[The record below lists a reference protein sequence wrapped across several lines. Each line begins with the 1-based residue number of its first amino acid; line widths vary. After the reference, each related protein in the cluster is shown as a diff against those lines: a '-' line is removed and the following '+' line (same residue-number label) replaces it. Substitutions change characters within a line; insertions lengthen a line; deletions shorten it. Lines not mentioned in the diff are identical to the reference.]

1 MTENPGANWLVTVAK
16 TVSSGFCEKSFALT
30 NKKSKPEK
38 HLMLIPGLSCIY
50 VHTCALLHIYM
61 YPNTFEHTYR
71 YAKSQLVH
79 IKNIL
84 QKTIMYI
91 SECLRSKKW
100 SFGFTLTHYKK
111 LYYF

>member
-1 MTENPGANWLVTVAK
+1 MTENPGANWLVTVVK
-16 TVSSGFCEKSFALT
+16 TVSSGFSESFALT
-30 NKKSKPEK
+30 NKKNKPGK
-38 HLMLIPGLSCIY
+38 HLMLIPGLSCVY

-71 YAKSQLVH
+71 YAKSQLVN

-84 QKTIMYI
+84 QKIIMYI
-91 SECLRSKKW
+91 SEC
-100 SFGFTLTHYKK
+100 FGFTLIHYKK